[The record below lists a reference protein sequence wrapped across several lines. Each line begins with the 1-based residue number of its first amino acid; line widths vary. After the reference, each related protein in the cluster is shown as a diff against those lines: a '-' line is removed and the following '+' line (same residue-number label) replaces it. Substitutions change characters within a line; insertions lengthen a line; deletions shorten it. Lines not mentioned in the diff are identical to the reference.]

1 MKIITRIINLCM
13 IILFVAGAVHA
24 QQPKHAFVEKSD
36 PDAIKILKKIQSVY
50 SAYDGIALDYTLEME
65 YGEDKEVQKGSI
77 LQQGKK
83 YYINNNGNLIIND
96 GSTVWMYIKKQNE
109 VQINDYVE
117 EDDEFTPT
125 KIFSLGENDD
135 FVYVITNDDSQ
146 GYHIEFK
153 PRNQD
158 SEIKKVR
165 LLVDRSQKYIK
176 SVKVFSEDGSRMT
189 FLIKDIKN
197 TKPASSSFV
206 FDKAKYP
213 GVVEIDL
220 RD

>member
-1 MKIITRIINLCM
+1 MKIVTRIVSLCM
-13 IILFVAGAVHA
+13 FVVLMAGAVYA
-24 QQPKHAFVEKSD
+24 QPKQAFVEKSD
-36 PDAIKILKKIQSVY
+36 PDAVKILQKIQKIY
-50 SAYDGIALDYTLEME
+50 GEYDGIALDYTLEME

-83 YYINNNGNLIIND
+83 YFINNNGNLIIND

-109 VQINDYVE
+109 VQINDYIE
-117 EDDEFTPT
+117 EDDDFTPT
-125 KIFSLGENDD
+125 KIFRMGENDD
-135 FVYVITNDDSQ
+135 FVYVITGEDSQ

-153 PRNQD
+153 PRDRD

-165 LLVDRSQKYIK
+165 LLVDRSQTTIK

-189 FLIKDIKN
+189 FLIKDIEN
-197 TKPASSSFV
+197 VKPAGSSFI
-206 FDKAKYP
+206 FNKAKYP

>member
-1 MKIITRIINLCM
+1 MKIVIHIISLC
-13 IILFVAGAVHA
+13 LLVVLTTSGVYA
-24 QQPKHAFVEKSD
+24 QPKQVFVEKSD
-36 PDAIKILKKIQSVY
+36 PDAIKILQNIQKNY
-50 SAYDGIALDYTLEME
+50 SKYDGISLNYTLEME

-77 LQQGKK
+77 LQQDKK

-96 GSTVWMYIKKQNE
+96 GNTVWMYIKKQNE

-117 EDDEFTPT
+117 EEDEFTPT
-125 KIFSLGENDD
+125 KIFRMGENND
-135 FVYVITNDDSQ
+135 FVYVVIGEDNK

-153 PRNQD
+153 PRDRD

-165 LLVDRSQKYIK
+165 LLVDHTQKTVK

-189 FLIKDIKN
+189 FLIQDIKN
-197 TKPASSSFV
+197 VRPASNSFT

>member
-1 MKIITRIINLCM
+1 M
-13 IILFVAGAVHA
+13 AGATYA
-24 QQPKHAFVEKSD
+24 QPETAFVEKSD
-36 PDAIKILKKIQSVY
+36 PDAVKILQKIQKNY
-50 SAYDGIALDYTLEME
+50 SEYDGISLDYILEME
-65 YGEDKEVQKGSI
+65 YGEDKEVQKGSL
-77 LQQGKK
+77 LQKGKK

-109 VQINDYVE
+109 VQINDYIEE
-117 EDDEFTPT
+117 EDVFTPT
-125 KIFSLGENDD
+125 KIFRMGENDE
-135 FVYVITNDDSQ
+135 FVYVITGEDSE
-146 GYHIEFK
+146 GYRIEFK
-153 PRNQD
+153 PRDRD

-165 LLVDRSQKYIK
+165 LLVDPTQKTIK

-197 TKPASSSFV
+197 VKPSSDTFT
-206 FDKAKYP
+206 FNKDKYP

>member
-1 MKIITRIINLCM
+1 MKIVTRIVSLCM
-13 IILFVAGAVHA
+13 FVVLMAGAVYA
-24 QQPKHAFVEKSD
+24 QPKQAFVEKSD
-36 PDAIKILKKIQSVY
+36 PDAVKILQKIQKIY
-50 SAYDGIALDYTLEME
+50 GEYDGISLDYTLEME

-83 YYINNNGNLIIND
+83 YFINNNGNLIIND

-109 VQINDYVE
+109 VQINDYIE
-117 EDDEFTPT
+117 EEDEFTPT
-125 KIFSLGENDD
+125 KIFRMGENDD
-135 FVYVITNDDSQ
+135 FVYVITGEDSE
-146 GYHIEFK
+146 GYRIEFK
-153 PRNQD
+153 PRDRD

-165 LLVDRSQKYIK
+165 LLVDRSQTTIK

-189 FLIKDIKN
+189 FLIKDIENVKSS
-197 TKPASSSFV
+197 SSSFT